1 MKLRLFPFFAVLAT
15 TLVAQQANVP
25 RTFDRDETA
34 IYRNF
39 LVHYPEQMSNLIGMQ
54 DTTVAFEMPSKS
66 RQPAILQSLVI
77 PAFHPRKLPPEILSL
92 TTEQAVTARIAAK
105 GKLVPADER
114 NSKVG
119 PDGYIRTHL
128 TLSDIA
134 FDPPHEHAV
143 FIYSATCDCLGGQGG
158 MVLYERKHGH
168 WRLVSI
174 MDAWQG

>member
-1 MKLRLFPFFAVLAT
+1 MKLRLVPFFAVLAT

-25 RTFDRDETA
+25 QTFDRDEIV

-54 DTTVAFEMPSKS
+54 DTTVAFEMPLES
-66 RQPAILQSLVI
+66 RPPAILKSLVI
-77 PAFHPRKLPPEILSL
+77 PAFHARKLPLEILAL

-105 GKLVPADER
+105 GTLVPSDKR

-119 PDGYIRTHL
+119 PDGYVRTHL

-134 FDPPHEHAV
+134 FDPQHEHAV
-143 FIYSATCDCLGGQGG
+143 FIYSARCDCLGGQGG

-168 WRLVSI
+168 WRLASI
-174 MDAWQG
+174 VDSWQG